1 MKNNYILAYILM
13 AFLALSLVWS
23 CNTTELE
30 EQATGYLSVSLGQDD
45 SEDIV
50 FKSVSAPAADQ
61 VFTLDFIRTY
71 KYGSTKSEYTCR
83 HTEIPAEG
91 VKLPV
96 GPYQVKA
103 FCGENKEAAFG
114 EPFYT
119 GETSVNIIAD
129 TEHSIDIT
137 CYLSN
142 VKVTVDFSDEIIAGF
157 NEYTV
162 TVANS
167 RGGSLTFSS
176 KDGSVEN
183 EGYFKVGE
191 KETLTWTLNL
201 TNTKGVTYSASETYT
216 DVKARE
222 HYNLKFALGEARPE
236 LGGLYLT
243 IKVDNSTEVKEYLA
257 GVDFGNHAAPVLEVN
272 DEFGKLLANDPVTVP
287 FGVEESKVVTL
298 TAGEG
303 IKSAVIAHSDAK
315 LYAKGLPYMTELVGA
330 SSTALAALKGIGI
343 TATSSSYGSSS
354 PLTVDVTKFMA
365 SLDMDQNYCYDI
377 RVYDVYNHM
386 ASKTFDFTVVVD
398 ADADMVS
405 VNPWAKFAIVTGK
418 WFLDDIP
425 DGLTFMYKKV
435 ADSEWKTVDNSIVTF
450 DYEAKTFT
458 AEITGLD
465 ASTEYYVK
473 AVSSAD
479 SETREMKFTTEI
491 AHQLYNMNFD
501 IWDEFGKTWYPYL
514 ENATEDQKV
523 WDSANPGTAD
533 YSAFVDPN
541 TTPETSDVVSGKAV
555 KMESVYAFIK
565 FAAGNIYTGKFGS
578 VIGTEGAELDW
589 GTPFTGR
596 PVALRGYYK
605 YSPALINYENG
616 KKVSKEDKPEN
627 YDKCQILVILTD
639 WDKPFHV
646 NTVEGHFVDFE
657 NDSGIIGFAKYE
669 SNENVTSW
677 KEFCLPIEYRDT
689 ERIPTYAIVVCCSS
703 YLGDYFTGGQ
713 GSTMWADEFSFEYDI
728 TELDDEQK
736 AKVNYK

>member
-1 MKNNYILAYILM
+1 MKKTIIKVLM
-13 AFLALSLVWS
+13 ALTVLPIMAACQQS
-23 CNTTELE
+23 ELDG
-30 EQATGYLSVSLGQDD
+30 QVMGRLNVNVGQDD

-71 KYGSTKSEYTCR
+71 KDGSTKSEYTCR
-83 HTEIPAEG
+83 HTEIPDEG

-103 FCGENKEAAFG
+103 FCGENNEAAFG

-157 NEYTV
+157 SEYTV

-191 KETLTWTLNL
+191 NETLTWTLNL
-201 TNTKGVTYSASETYT
+201 TNTKGVTYSATETYT
-216 DVKARE
+216 GVKARE

-386 ASKTFDFTVVVD
+386 AAKTFDFTVVVD
-398 ADADMVS
+398 ADADMAS
-405 VNPWAKFAIVTGK
+405 VAPDAQSAVAVGK
-418 WFLDDIP
+418 WFVDPRP
-425 DGLTFMYKKV
+425 DGLTFWYKKSDALV
-435 ADSEWKTVDNSIVTF
+435 WSEFDPVQVTF
-450 DYEAKTFT
+450 NEESKTFS
-458 AEITGLD
+458 AEITGLLPE
-465 ASTEYYVK
+465 TEYMIK
-473 AVSSAD
+473 AVSSSD
-479 SETREMKFTTEI
+479 TDTREITFTTLSAQI
-491 AHQLYNMNFD
+491 YNMGFEYWYVD
-501 IWDEFGKTWYPYL
+501 GKLYYPYPQGAS
-514 ENATEDQKV
+514 ESQKV
-523 WDSANPGTAD
+523 WDSANKALTQF
-533 YSAFVDPN
+533 SQN
-541 TTPETSDVVSGKAV
+541 SSTTYVTDHVKVGSRAV
-555 KMESVYAFIK
+555 RMESKNVMGIA
-565 FAAGNIYTGKFGS
+565 FAAGNIYTGEFLQVVSSGGKMGAKLS
-578 VIGTEGAELDW
+578 WGTE
-589 GTPFTGR
+589 FRYR
-596 PVALRGYYK
+596 PVALRGWYDYTSTEITTADDDHSAYK
-605 YSPALINYENG
+605 GTPDQCSII
-616 KKVSKEDKPEN
+616 VF
-627 YDKCQILVILTD
+627 LTD
-639 WDKPFHV
+639 WDEPYEI
-646 NTVEGHFVDFE
+646 NTVEGQFVDFDDE
-657 NDSGIIGFAKYE
+657 HIIAYGELKSPTTTNGYVDF
-669 SNENVTSW
+669 VI
-677 KEFCLPIEYRDT
+677 PIEYRNSRT
-689 ERIPTYAIVVCCSS
+689 PKYAVIACCSS
-703 YLGDYFTGGQ
+703 YLGDYFTGGV
-713 GSTMWADEFSFEYDI
+713 GSTLYVDEFSFEYDI
-728 TELDDEQK
+728 TTLSAEDQ